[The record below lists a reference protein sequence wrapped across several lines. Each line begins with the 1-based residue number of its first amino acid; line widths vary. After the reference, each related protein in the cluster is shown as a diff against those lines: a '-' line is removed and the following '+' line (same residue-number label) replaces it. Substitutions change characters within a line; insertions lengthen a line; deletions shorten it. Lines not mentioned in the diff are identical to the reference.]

1 MSADVPL
8 GLSITEK
15 LIGLALIILGGFS
28 AYISLTPPAGDISLF
43 SNIFLLVGIII
54 AIAGG
59 FLLIPRGE

>member
-1 MSADVPL
+1 MSADMPL
-8 GLSITEK
+8 GLSVTEK
-15 LIGLALIILGGFS
+15 LIGLALIILGAFFS
-28 AYISLTPPAGDISLF
+28 YISLTPPAGDISLF